1 MRAETVNLSWW
12 NRPIGYNINCGKS
25 IPEWKRESLQNSIN
39 TMTPLVVASAGSG
52 VLGIILSFLGF
63 SNDKKGLGLVGL
75 LGCLASVGGFIY
87 DLIST
92 NNILASEPNSASS
105 PVREEPRESSQLPKK
120 EILPVG
126 SGVPVS
132 KDNPF
137 FRKDGLCT
145 SDPDVLIV
153 DIYHGILSG
162 DVKKIQDVIDRAK
175 KLELQKIKP
184 LLNNKLQEVRVVAVL
199 SLISRDDYDSNLE
212 VKQTLL
218 ELAKKDGLVL
228 KTIRNLA
235 LTEKDNKII
244 FDRLISLLILIGK

>member
-25 IPEWKRESLQNSIN
+25 IPEWKREPSQNIIN
-39 TMTPLVVASAGSG
+39 TMTPVAIASASSG
-52 VLGIILSFLGF
+52 ILGIILSFLGF
-63 SNDKKGLGLVGL
+63 SNDKKNLGLVGI

-87 DLIST
+87 DLITT
-92 NNILASEPNSASS
+92 NKILTSEPNLSS
-105 PVREEPRESSQLPKK
+105 PPVREKPRESPQLPKK
-120 EILPVG
+120 ETTLE
-126 SGVPVS
+126 
-132 KDNPF
+132 DNPF

-212 VKQTLL
+212 VKQTLV
-218 ELAKKDGLVL
+218 ELAKKDELVL
-228 KTIRNLA
+228 KTIRNLTQ
-235 LTEKDNKII
+235 TEKDNKII
-244 FDRLISLLILIGK
+244 FDRLISLLALASK